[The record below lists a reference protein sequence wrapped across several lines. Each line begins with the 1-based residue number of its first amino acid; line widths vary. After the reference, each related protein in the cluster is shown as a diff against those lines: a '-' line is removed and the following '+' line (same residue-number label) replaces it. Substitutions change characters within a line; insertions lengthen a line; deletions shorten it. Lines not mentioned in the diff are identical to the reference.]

1 METTMK
7 LASLR
12 DLLIDELRDC
22 YHMEK
27 QIVKALP
34 KVIKNCTH
42 DELREGL
49 EEHLE
54 ETKGQVERIEQCFDL
69 LDLSPNAKTCEG
81 MKGIL
86 SEGEEMMSEDAE
98 ASLMDASIISACQ
111 KVEHYEIA
119 SYGTLCAWC
128 DQLGLKKVGDL
139 LKQNLAEEK
148 AADQKLTQV
157 AESVINKSA
166 EQESE
171 EMAHT
176 GRGNGRR
183 R

>member
-1 METTMK
+1 MK
-7 LASLR
+7 IASLR
-12 DLLIDELRDC
+12 DLLMEELRDC

-34 KVIKNCTH
+34 KVIKHCTH

-54 ETKGQVERIEQCFDL
+54 ETRGQVERIEQCFEL
-69 LDLSPNAKTCEG
+69 LDATAKAKTCDG

-86 SEGEEMMSEDAE
+86 SEGEDLMGEDADE
-98 ASLMDASIISACQ
+98 AVIDAGIIGACQ

-128 DQLGLKKVGDL
+128 EQLGLTEVRDL
-139 LKQNLAEEK
+139 LQQNLDEEK
-148 AADQKLTQV
+148 AADEKLTQL
-157 AESVINKSA
+157 AESVANPEA
-166 EQESE
+166 HQPA
-171 EMAHT
+171 MAHAS
-176 GRGNGRR
+176 RGNGRR
-183 R
+183 K